1 METLIRKKSV
11 VRKPVII
18 AAIVATVS
26 VASLLLV
33 NHTNLIVDKRPPQSP
48 PGTTFNT
55 VNSAGAAATPS
66 QPEAPIKPK
75 PPGPTPV
82 QPANPAK

>member
-26 VASLLLV
+26 IATLLLV
-33 NHTNLIVDKRPPQSP
+33 NHTYLIVDKRPPQSP

-55 VNSAGAAATPS
+55 VNSAGAAVTPTE
-66 QPEAPIKPK
+66 PEAPIKPK